1 MKRVRVLVL
10 GGGFAGVY
18 CAKKLEKLAPRG
30 VEVSLVSRENFF
42 VFTPMLPQ
50 VVSGAIESN
59 HIVVPIRQI
68 FKKTRFYEAAVE
80 SIDVHN
86 KRVVLD
92 LPDDEKMVAE
102 YDQLVVSL
110 GSDTNF
116 ARLPSVEAS
125 SVFSLKS
132 LKDALILRNHIIDML
147 ERSDI
152 EPDSEKR
159 SRMLTFVIVGGGLSG
174 SETAGE
180 LASFFKQVSRYYPN
194 AGQAI
199 SLVLVHSRD
208 RLLPE
213 LDSDLADFTLGE
225 LVRSGVE
232 VHLNSRVIGAT
243 PESVQIRSR
252 EGEFSIPTRTI
263 IWTTGVSPSPIVAD
277 IPGDGRP
284 ESGRLPVDGF
294 MRVLGYDDVWAIGDC
309 AYVAA
314 GRYPPTAQHAIKE
327 AEIAAENIARSREG
341 RPLKELDY
349 AGDSQMAI
357 IGERKAIARI
367 SGVKVH
373 GLAAWWLWRAV
384 YLQKI
389 PMLKKRLRVMFD
401 WTIDLLFDRDLT
413 HIRGFK
419 DDSRKMA
426 GRNLQAQA

>member
-1 MKRVRVLVL
+1 MRKVRVLVL

-92 LPDDEKMVAE
+92 LPDGEKMVAE

-116 ARLPSVEAS
+116 ARLPGVEAS
-125 SVFSLKS
+125 VFALKS
-132 LKDALILRNHIIDML
+132 LKDALILRNHMIDML
-147 ERSDI
+147 ERADI
-152 EPDSEKR
+152 EPDLEKR
-159 SRMLTFVIVGGGLSG
+159 SSMLTFVIVGGGLSG

-180 LASFFKQVSRYYPN
+180 LCSFFKEAAKYYPN
-194 AGQAI
+194 TRQAI

-213 LDSDLADFTLGE
+213 LDPDLADFTLGE
-225 LVRSGVE
+225 LLRGGVT
-232 VHLNSRVIGAT
+232 VHLNSKVTGAT
-243 PESVQIRSR
+243 AESVQIRSA
-252 EGEFSIPTRTI
+252 GKEFSIPARTV
-263 IWTTGVSPSPIVAD
+263 IWTTGVSPSPTISE
-277 IPGDGRP
+277 IPCGKP

-294 MRVLGYDDVWAIGDC
+294 MRVQDHDDIWAIGDC
-309 AYVAA
+309 AHVAG

-327 AEIAAENIARSREG
+327 AEVAAENIARAREG

-367 SGVKVH
+367 SGVKIQ

-401 WTIDLLFDRDLT
+401 WTIDVFFDRDLT

-419 DDSRKMA
+419 DDRKLA
-426 GRNLQAQA
+426 KNLQAQA

>member
-1 MKRVRVLVL
+1 MDPMKRVRVLVL

-18 CAKKLEKLAPRG
+18 CARKLEKLAPRG

-68 FKKTRFYEAAVE
+68 FKKTRFYEAEVE

-92 LPDDEKMVAE
+92 LPDGEKMVAE

-116 ARLPSVEAS
+116 ARLPGVEA

-132 LKDALILRNHIIDML
+132 LKDALILRNHVIDML
-147 ERSDI
+147 ERADI
-152 EPDSEKR
+152 EPDHEKR

-180 LASFFKQVSRYYPN
+180 LASFFKQVGKYYPN

-199 SLVLVHSRD
+199 NLVLVHSRD

-225 LVRSGVE
+225 LVRGGVE
-232 VHLNSRVIGAT
+232 VHLNSRVTAA
-243 PESVQIRSR
+243 SADNVQIWSK

-263 IWTTGVSPSPIVAD
+263 IWTTGVSPSSTVAD
-277 IPGDGRP
+277 IPCGKP

-294 MRVLGYDDVWAIGDC
+294 MRVQGYDDIWAIGDC
-309 AYVAA
+309 AHVAA

-327 AEIAAENIARSREG
+327 AEVAAENIARSREG
-341 RPLKELDY
+341 RPLRELDY

-367 SGVKVH
+367 SGIKVH
-373 GLAAWWLWRAV
+373 GLAAWWLWRTI

-401 WTIDLLFDRDLT
+401 WTIDLFFDRDLT

-419 DDSRKMA
+419 DDRKMT
-426 GRNLQAQA
+426 RNLQAQV